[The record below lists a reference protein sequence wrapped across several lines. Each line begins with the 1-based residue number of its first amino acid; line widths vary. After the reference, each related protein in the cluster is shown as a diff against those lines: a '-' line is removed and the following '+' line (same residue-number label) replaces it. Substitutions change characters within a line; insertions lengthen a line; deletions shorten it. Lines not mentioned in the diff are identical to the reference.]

1 MKFRSAIAYCIF
13 AVYSL
18 TLVHTVIPH
27 DHHVH
32 DYLNKVVAVFN
43 QADDHHH
50 DGSDHHH
57 AQEQKHDDHQLP
69 HHEESQHPDNYT
81 LSSSSTSNLIAQL
94 ALSMVYCNTPQTF
107 DLTPIVTDID
117 QQDIYYIPLKIP
129 IQFSSAVPLRAPPV
143 V

>member
-1 MKFRSAIAYCIF
+1 MKFRSAIAYCIL

-18 TLVHTVIPH
+18 TLAHTVIPH

-32 DYLNKVVAVFN
+32 DYLNKVAAVFN

-57 AQEQKHDDHQLP
+57 AQEQKHNDHQLP

-94 ALSMVYCNTPQTF
+94 ALSMVYCNTLQTF
-107 DLTPIVTDID
+107 DLTPTVTDID
-117 QQDIYYIPLKIP
+117 KQDIYYIPLKIP